1 MLIGVAQSDEAW
13 PPQCKAEEPPLHDAQ
28 GIEGNTAKRFRP
40 LRAEQI
46 VKTGSVE
53 MTAYLFMTVSVSAVA
68 IHGFV
73 IEQALSA

>member
-13 PPQCKAEEPPLHDAQ
+13 PPECKAEEPPLHDTQ

-40 LRAEQI
+40 PRSEQF

-53 MTAYLFMTVSVSAVA
+53 ITAYLSMPVSVSAVA
-68 IHGFV
+68 IHDFV
-73 IEQALSA
+73 IEQAPSA